1 MIGDIILQRG
11 VVHQEK
17 RAALARDNVP
27 VLISETTAVPHHQ
40 LMGWGEMEA
49 PGEVQVAVSVH
60 SALPEV
66 FLAPAPSA
74 EPSQFWLRCRSAMAR
89 LAFLSSPERS
99 PEAEQPGA
107 VKCIAFGAWHLSL
120 YVFFF
125 GASGSAPSAHAD
137 ANTLHHKRR

>member
-1 MIGDIILQRG
+1 
-11 VVHQEK
+11 
-17 RAALARDNVP
+17 
-27 VLISETTAVPHHQ
+27 
-40 LMGWGEMEA
+40 MGWGEMEA